1 MRSTKSRVVRGVE
14 GALVV
19 LLFLCGSAGV
29 SSGQAGAEAIDAP
42 TLMEIV
48 RELCRPELDG
58 RLPGSKGYDKAAAY
72 AAAWFERLGLRPAG
86 DQGYFQYLDVEYNE
100 LLSPPRLAILSAG
113 GQVVRECVLGKEFV
127 ARGFSGSGKVTAPV
141 VFCGYGLSCP
151 EHGYDDYAGVDVR
164 GKVVLAF
171 KQPPAWQPPG
181 ANWGERALPRP
192 KAEAARRRGARALL
206 LVSCPNSQP
215 VQRPIGSVM
224 HGPGEQQDIPQLHI
238 DVALADEMLA
248 DAGVNLAALQAVID
262 STHMPRSFP
271 LRTKVRVEVRARY
284 AKAKRTM
291 NVVAL
296 LPGSDPQVQEECVVI
311 GAHLDHVGR
320 QSPEVYYPGANDNA
334 SGSAA
339 VMAIAKAFA
348 QASSRP
354 RRSIVFAL
362 FASEEQGMLGA
373 DAYASRP
380 PFPLER
386 TVAML
391 NLDCIGTG
399 DSVAVYGGVDFSEL
413 FALVQEQDRLH
424 TRLLSAATGGGGGAD
439 AGPFH
444 RRGVPNLYFAT
455 TNSYEHLHLP
465 SDRPETL
472 RPELFTAAA
481 RLAFLTARVLAD
493 GAAIGSHQER
503 AQP

>member
-1 MRSTKSRVVRGVE
+1 MVAGGVV
-14 GALVV
+14 GALAV
-19 LLFLCGSAGV
+19 LLFLCGNAEV
-29 SSGQAGAEAIDAP
+29 SPAQVGAEAIGAP
-42 TLMEIV
+42 TLMGIV

-58 RLPGSKGYDKAAAY
+58 RLPGGKGYDQAAAY
-72 AAAWFERLGLRPAG
+72 AAEWFKHLGLRPAG
-86 DQGYFQYLDVEYNE
+86 DEGYFQYLEVEYNE
-100 LLSPPRLAILSAG
+100 FLSPPRLAILNAG
-113 GQVVRECVLGKEFV
+113 GRPLRECVLGEEFV

-141 VFCGYGLSCP
+141 VFCGYGLSCA
-151 EHGYDDYAGVDVR
+151 ENGYDDYAGVDVR
-164 GKVVLAF
+164 GKVVLTF
-171 KQPPAWQPPG
+171 KQPPAWQAQG
-181 ANWGERALPRP
+181 ANWGERAMPRR

-206 LVSCPNSQP
+206 LVSCPNNQP
-215 VQRPIGSVM
+215 VQRRIGSVL

-238 DVALADEMLA
+238 DVAVANEILRE
-248 DAGVNLAALQAVID
+248 AGVSLAALQAAID
-262 STHMPRSFP
+262 STRTPRSFALP
-271 LRTKVRVEVRARY
+271 TKVKVNVRARY

-296 LPGSDPQVQEECVVI
+296 LPGSDPELKEECVVI

-320 QSPEVYYPGANDNA
+320 QSPQVYYPGANDNA

-348 QASSRP
+348 QAPSP
-354 RRSIVFAL
+354 PGRSVLFAL

-373 DAYASRP
+373 EAYASRP
-380 PFPLER
+380 AFPLER

-399 DSVAVYGGVDFSEL
+399 DSVAVYGGKDFPGL
-413 FALVQEQDRLH
+413 LAMVQEQDRLH

-455 TNSYEHLHLP
+455 TNGYEHLHLP

-472 RPELFTAAA
+472 RAELFTAAA
-481 RLAFLTARVLAD
+481 QLAYFTARTLAD
-493 GAAIGSHQER
+493 GATIGPHQER
-503 AQP
+503 AHP